1 MYRMQTA
8 RSSRNRALLFGTA
21 SLAVFAS
28 ITGNTAF
35 AQTTTAAQTNTTVE
49 SDNPAVETVVVT
61 SYRGS
66 LEEATN
72 YKRDSVNFTDSIFA
86 QDLGKFP
93 DTNIAESFNRIPGVT
108 ISRDIDG
115 EGVNI
120 SIRGLGTDFT
130 KVLLNGAQVA
140 VASTGTTDSQNTNR
154 EVDLN
159 MFPTELFTQLTV
171 DKSSRPDIVEGGA
184 AGTVNMR
191 SARPFDDP
199 GAHLTFSAQGVEN
212 TQAGTP
218 GTHDSFIASDT
229 WGPWG
234 LLVGGVYVLD
244 NVKTTGF
251 ETIGWTNPN
260 LTAAQCGAGNTCD
273 SIGGGN
279 FTIPATVPA
288 NAGNGLV
295 PGTPITEAFLLAH
308 NPGLTIQQISDAII
322 PRLGRPMTE
331 FGTRD
336 RYNGV
341 ISMEYRPSD
350 TLHFYVD
357 SVYGH
362 EINNLQRFDM
372 DFVGRNSAII
382 PLNEQV
388 DQNDV
393 VTSATFANAQYF
405 LEYRPYTEHTVFA
418 GVNPGM
424 EWEIANDL
432 DLNVNVNFTDSHFQ
446 RNSPSV
452 LVATPPSSGVTVN
465 YANNGTIPTF
475 GTNIDLDNPANFG
488 WNGGRVNIQDER
500 RHTFTKGAHGDLT
513 WGDDKLSLKVGA
525 AYDEVYRRIEAF
537 DNSQAWQNAVCG
549 DNPSVFVPTP
559 NSEPPCLG
567 ANTPTPGAG
576 YPTYPGLGTGY
587 TAGQSPTFTYRGSL
601 IPQGSIA
608 SFLKPGPL
616 GFVTLNWPAFQQ
628 ASEYSTFN
636 GNAPTTTSSNTGANA
651 GLVDEKTTGLYAE
664 VNGEFDIDHRTLKYN
679 IGTRWF
685 ETDQTIGGFVSIPN
699 PLNTPAPPGVAPLDG
714 GKYPNELNFVNTDN
728 TYRGWLPSVNAV
740 YELTDDFQIRAAIS
754 RTMTRPNPNAMLP
767 GLNFS
772 DPSAAT
778 GTIGNPSL
786 APYYSNN
793 IDLGAELYTGK
804 EGYVGFAV
812 FDKFVNGFTE
822 NGNTTVPFSS
832 LAPYGVTYDTL
843 TPTQQTAINS
853 RGGPNA
859 ANVTLTEQ
867 VNGSGLFKV
876 SGIEAD
882 LVQPLD
888 FLLAPYG
895 VKGLGISAN
904 LTIVNTSSSGAA
916 SSAAS
921 GIAPYT
927 YNVTAYYEHY
937 GLSAHV
943 SYVFNK
949 GTVISQPG
957 QNGIT
962 NAALYQDDYGQADAS
977 FIYDLNEVF
986 DDLPGDPQLTIDVL
1000 NFTDSKL
1007 RQYFEYKNATYTL
1020 YDPGTTIMFGFRAK
1034 L

>member
-8 RSSRNRALLFGTA
+8 RSSRNKALLFGTA

-28 ITGNTAF
+28 IACNPAF
-35 AQTTTAAQTNTTVE
+35 AQTNTAAQTTVQ
-49 SDNPAVETVVVT
+49 SDDPATETVVVT

-86 QDLGKFP
+86 QDIGKFP

-120 SIRGLGTDFT
+120 AIRGLGTDFT
-130 KVLLNGAQVA
+130 KVLLNGADVA
-140 VASTGTTDSQNTNR
+140 IASTGTTDSQNTNR

-171 DKSSRPDIVEGGA
+171 DKTSRADIEEGGA

-191 SARPFDDP
+191 SARPFDIP
-199 GAHLTFSAQGVEN
+199 GPQLVLSAQGVEN

-251 ETIGWTNPN
+251 ETIGWTNPK
-260 LTAAQCGAGNTCD
+260 LSAAQCGAGNTCD

-279 FTIPATVPA
+279 WSLPATVPA

-295 PGTPITEAFLLAH
+295 PGTTIDEAFLLAH
-308 NPGLTIQQISDAII
+308 NPGLTIQQISNAII

-331 FGTRD
+331 YGTRD
-336 RYNGV
+336 RYNGIV
-341 ISMEYRPSD
+341 SMEYRPSD

-372 DFVGRNSAII
+372 DYVGRNGAGI

-388 DQNDV
+388 DSNDV

-418 GVNPGM
+418 GVNPGV
-424 EWEIANDL
+424 EWQLAGNL
-432 DLNVNVNFTDSHFQ
+432 DFNLNANFTDSHFQ

-452 LVATPPSSGVTVN
+452 LVATPPSSGVTVQ
-465 YANNGTIPTF
+465 YSNNGTVPVF

-500 RHTFTKGAHGDLT
+500 RHTFTKGVHGDLT
-513 WGDDKLSLKVGA
+513 WGDEKLALKVGG
-525 AYDEVYRRIEAF
+525 AYDDVYRRIEAF

-559 NSEPPCLG
+559 NSQPPCLG

-587 TAGQSPTFTYRGSL
+587 TAGMSPTFTYRGSL
-601 IPQGSIA
+601 VPQASLA

-616 GFVTLNWPAFQQ
+616 GFVTLNWPAFQ
-628 ASEYSTFN
+628 AATNYSAFN
-636 GNAPTTTSSNTGANA
+636 GNAPATTSSNTSANA
-651 GLVDEKTTGLYAE
+651 GLVEEKTMGYYAE
-664 VNGEFDIDHRTLKYN
+664 LNGEFDIDHRTLKFN
-679 IGTRWF
+679 IGTRWIQ
-685 ETDQTIGGFVSIPN
+685 TDQTIGGFVSIPN

-714 GKYPNELNFVNTDN
+714 GKYPNALNFVNTDN
-728 TYRGWLPSVNAV
+728 TYRAWLPSMNAV
-740 YELTDDFQIRAAIS
+740 YEVTDDFQVRGSIS
-754 RTMTRPNPNAMLP
+754 RTMTRPNPNSMLP

-778 GTIGNPSL
+778 GTVGNPSL

-793 IDLGAELYTGK
+793 IDLGAELYTGH
-804 EGYVGFAV
+804 EGYFGVAI
-812 FDKFVNGFTE
+812 FDKFINGYTE
-822 NGNTTVPFSS
+822 NGNTTVPFTS
-832 LAPYGVTYDTL
+832 LAPYGVTYGTL

-859 ANVTLTEQ
+859 ADVTLTEQ
-867 VNGSGLFKV
+867 VNGQGLFKV

-888 FLLAPYG
+888 FILSPYG
-895 VKGLGISAN
+895 ITGAGLSAN
-904 LTIVNTSSSGAA
+904 VTVVNTSASGA
-916 SSAAS
+916 SVSANV

-927 YNVTAYYEHY
+927 YNVTAYYENY

-949 GTVISQPG
+949 GTAVSQPG

-962 NAALYQDDYGQADAS
+962 NAAIFQDDYGQADAS
-977 FIYDLNEVF
+977 FIYDLNHVF
-986 DDLPGDPQLTIDVL
+986 NDLPGDPQLTLDVL
-1000 NFTDSKL
+1000 NFTDSKI
-1007 RQYFEYKNATYTL
+1007 RQYFEFKNATYTY

-1034 L
+1034 M